1 MGNGLRKEKGMDI
14 QNIEWGNR
22 RKNIEGEKGGRVDN
36 SQFLEAIQKASRWQ
50 EAVPAEK
57 RKEAG
62 SIDKDKMTLEEY
74 KQYLDEKIKSLNI
87 HPSWKN
93 TFLYVSITQD
103 AYIRMK
109 ENPDYEEAVLKRL
122 AKDLGQQSYLP
133 GWEPDYIVFEI
144 GKNMEDYKTTQSYP
158 RNRRNIQEDYL
169 EYRKAKRK
177 KELKL
182 WQEKLFLKQ
191 YKERIRFEKLT
202 VGKKLAE
209 KERYEQLAE
218 DMAMLQA
225 TGRTKD
231 GSSMLKTYAIGNH
244 QAKKAMGGSI
254 SIIRC

>member
-1 MGNGLRKEKGMDI
+1 MDI
-14 QNIEWGNR
+14 QNIEWGSKG
-22 RKNIEGEKGGRVDN
+22 KNIEGETGKRRDKN
-36 SQFLEAIQKASRWQ
+36 QFLEAIQKASRWQ

-57 RKEAG
+57 REETG
-62 SIDKDKMTLEEY
+62 TIDRDKMTLEEY
-74 KQYLDEKIKSLNI
+74 KQYVDEKIKNMNI

-93 TFLYVSITQD
+93 TSLFVSITKD

-109 ENPDYEEAVLKRL
+109 ENPAYEEAVLKRL
-122 AKDLGQQSYLP
+122 AKDLGQQSCLP

-144 GKNMEDYKTTQSYP
+144 GKDMEDYKTNISYK
-158 RNRRNIQEDYL
+158 RNRKQIEEDYL

-191 YKERIRFEKLT
+191 YKERVRFEKLT
-202 VGKKLAE
+202 VGKKMAE
-209 KERYEQLAE
+209 KERYEQLSE
-218 DMAMLQA
+218 DMAMLKA

-231 GSSMLKTYAIGNH
+231 GSSMLKSYAVGNH